1 LALNSGVERQVLLF
15 SLQLSKVFRVLLQK
29 FSDKHLCLLLQ
40 SIAISA
46 IFPGHFEAAESAFF
60 SSITYSKY
68 IMNIRNIAI
77 IAHVDHGKTTLV
89 DKIIHATQVFR
100 DNQETGELIMDSND
114 LERERGITILA
125 KNISVN
131 YKGVKI
137 NVIDTPG
144 HADFGGEVER
154 VLKMADG
161 VLLLVDAFEGP
172 MPQTRFVLQKALGL
186 GLRPIVVINKVDKP
200 NCRPDEVHDAVFE
213 LFFQLDATEEQ
224 LEFPTLYGSSKQG
237 WFNTSLTPTDNINAV
252 LDTILEKVPE
262 PKVSEGTVQ
271 LQITS
276 LDYSSFLGRIAIG
289 RVTRGVIKEGQNIQ
303 LCKLDGSFTK
313 GKVKELYVFEGMGKK
328 RVTEVSAGD
337 ICAVVGIE
345 DFQIGETIA
354 DFENPEA
361 LPVIAIDEPTMNM
374 QFSINNSPFFGREG
388 KFVTSRNLRDRL
400 MKELEKNLALRV
412 QDTDDADK
420 FLVYGRGILHLSVL
434 VETMRRE
441 GFELTVGQPQVIV
454 KEIDGKKCEPYEVL
468 VVDVPSDF
476 SGKVIDLVTQRKGE
490 MLIMESKGEMQHLE
504 FDVPSRGLI
513 GLRSQMLTA
522 TAGEAVMAHRFSEY
536 KPWKGPIPGRNNGV
550 LIAKQGGTTTGYS
563 IDKLQDRGSFFVD
576 PGEEVYAGMIVAEHI
591 KPGDLNVNVVEG
603 KKLTNMRA
611 SGSDAATN
619 IAPKILMSL
628 EECMEY
634 IQQDECIEI
643 TPQNIRLRK
652 ILLDENDRVKY
663 AKSMKASV

>member
-1 LALNSGVERQVLLF
+1 MQ
-15 SLQLSKVFRVLLQK
+15 
-29 FSDKHLCLLLQ
+29 
-40 SIAISA
+40 
-46 IFPGHFEAAESAFF
+46 
-60 SSITYSKY
+60 
-68 IMNIRNIAI
+68 IRNIAI

-89 DKIIHATQVFR
+89 DKIIHATKVFR
-100 DNQETGELIMDSND
+100 DNQETGELIMDNND

-125 KNISVN
+125 KNISVT
-131 YKGVKI
+131 YKDVKI

-172 MPQTRFVLQKALGL
+172 MPQTRFVLQKALAL
-186 GLRPIVVINKVDKP
+186 GLHPIVVINKVDKP
-200 NCRPDEVHDAVFE
+200 NCRPDEVHDSVFE

-224 LEFPTLYGSSKQG
+224 LNFPTLYGSSKQG
-237 WFNTSLTPTDNINAV
+237 WFNTSLTPAEDITPL
-252 LDTILEKVPE
+252 LDMILEKVPE
-262 PKVSEGTVQ
+262 PTIQEGTIQ
-271 LQITS
+271 MQITS

-289 RVTRGVIKEGQNIQ
+289 KVTRGTLKENTQIQ
-303 LCKLDGSFTK
+303 LCKLDGSFVK
-313 GKVKELYVFEGMGKK
+313 GRIKELYVFEGMGKK
-328 RVTEVSAGD
+328 KVSEVACGD

-388 KFVTSRNLRDRL
+388 KYVTSRNIRDRL
-400 MKELEKNLALRV
+400 YKELEKNLALRV
-412 QDTDDADK
+412 KDTDDADK

-441 GFELTVGQPQVIV
+441 GYELTVGQPQVII
-454 KEIDGKKCEPYEVL
+454 KEIDGKKCEPFETL
-468 VVDVPSDF
+468 VVDVPNEF

-490 MLIMESKGEMQHLE
+490 MLIMETKGEMQHLE
-504 FDVPSRGLI
+504 FDMPSRGLI

-522 TAGEAVMAHRFSEY
+522 TAGEAVMAHRFREY
-536 KPWKGPIPGRNNGV
+536 MPWKGTIPGRNNGV
-550 LIAKQGGTTTGYS
+550 LVSKFAGQTTAYS

-576 PGEEVYAGMIVAEHI
+576 PGEDVYAGQILAEHI
-591 KPGDLNVNVVEG
+591 KPGDLNVNAVEA
-603 KKLTNMRA
+603 KKLTNHRA
-611 SGSDAATN
+611 SGSDGATQ
-619 IAPKILMSL
+619 ITPKIQMTL

-634 IQQDECIEI
+634 IQQDECIEV
-643 TPQNIRLRK
+643 TPQSIRLRK
-652 ILLDENDRVKY
+652 IMLDENDRNKY
-663 AKSMKASV
+663 QKMLKAEA

>member
-1 LALNSGVERQVLLF
+1 MQ
-15 SLQLSKVFRVLLQK
+15 
-29 FSDKHLCLLLQ
+29 
-40 SIAISA
+40 
-46 IFPGHFEAAESAFF
+46 
-60 SSITYSKY
+60 
-68 IMNIRNIAI
+68 IRNIAI

-89 DKIIHATQVFR
+89 DKILHTTNVFR

-125 KNISVN
+125 KNVSVT

-172 MPQTRFVLQKALGL
+172 MPQTRFVLQKALNL
-186 GLRPIVVINKVDKP
+186 NLHPIVVINKVDKP

-224 LEFPTLYGSSKQG
+224 LNFPTLYGSSKQG
-237 WFNTSLTPTDNINAV
+237 WFNTSLTPTEDITAV
-252 LDTILEKVPE
+252 LDTILEKVPA
-262 PKVSEGTVQ
+262 PKVQDGPVQ
-271 LQITS
+271 MQITS

-289 RVTRGVIKEGQNIQ
+289 KVTRGSLKEGQAVM
-303 LCKLDGSFTK
+303 LCSADGTMQRS
-313 GKVKELYVFEGMGKK
+313 KVKELYVFVDMGKK
-328 RVTEVSAGD
+328 RVTEVQCGD

-345 DFQIGETIA
+345 GFQIGETIA
-354 DFENPEA
+354 DAENPEA

-374 QFSINNSPFFGREG
+374 QFSINNSPFFGKEG
-388 KFVTSRNLRDRL
+388 KFVTSRHIRDRL

-412 QDTDDADK
+412 QETDDADK

-441 GFELTVGQPQVIV
+441 GYELTVGQPQVIV
-454 KEIDGKKCEPYEVL
+454 KEIDGRKCEPYEIL
-468 VVDVPSDF
+468 VVDVPAEF

-490 MLIMESKGEMQHLE
+490 MHVMETKGEMQHLE
-504 FDVPSRGLI
+504 FEIPSRGLI

-522 TAGEAVMAHRFSEY
+522 TTGEAVMAHRFDEY
-536 KPWKGPIPGRNNGV
+536 RPWKGIIPGRNNGV
-550 LIAKQGGTTTGYS
+550 LIAKQGGPSTAYS
-563 IDKLQDRGSFFVD
+563 IDKLQDRGAFFID
-576 PGEEVYAGMIVAEHI
+576 PGQELYSGQIIGEHI
-591 KPGDLNVNVVEG
+591 KPGDLVVNVTEG

-611 SGSDAATN
+611 SGSDDSVR
-619 IAPKILMSL
+619 IVPKIQMTL

-634 IQQDECIEI
+634 IQQDECIEV

-652 ILLDENDRVKY
+652 IMLDEEDRK
-663 AKSMKASV
+663 KFQKMLKAEA

>member
-1 LALNSGVERQVLLF
+1 MQ
-15 SLQLSKVFRVLLQK
+15 
-29 FSDKHLCLLLQ
+29 
-40 SIAISA
+40 
-46 IFPGHFEAAESAFF
+46 
-60 SSITYSKY
+60 
-68 IMNIRNIAI
+68 IRNIAI

-89 DKIIHATQVFR
+89 DKIIHATKVFR
-100 DNQETGELIMDSND
+100 DNQETGELIMDNND
-114 LERERGITILA
+114 LERERGITILS

-131 YKGVKI
+131 YKDVKI

-172 MPQTRFVLQKALGL
+172 MPQTRFVLQKALEL
-186 GLRPIVVINKVDKP
+186 NLRPIVVINKVDKP

-224 LEFPTLYGSSKQG
+224 LNFPTIYGSSKQG
-237 WFNTSLTPTDNINAV
+237 WFNTSLTPTEDITPL

-271 LQITS
+271 MQITS

-289 RVTRGVIKEGQNIQ
+289 KVVRGTLKEGMPVQ
-303 LCKLDGSFTK
+303 LCKLDGSMVK
-313 GKVKELYVFEGMGKK
+313 SRIKELYTFEGMGKK
-328 RVTEVSAGD
+328 KVTEVAAGD
-337 ICAVVGIE
+337 ICAIVGIE
-345 DFQIGETIA
+345 DFQIGETVA

-400 MKELEKNLALRV
+400 NKELEKNLALRV
-412 QDTDDADK
+412 KDTDDADK

-441 GFELTVGQPQVIV
+441 GYELTVGQPQVIT
-454 KEIDGKKCEPYEVL
+454 KEIDGQKCEPYESL
-468 VVDVPSDF
+468 VVDVPSEF

-536 KPWKGPIPGRNNGV
+536 KPWKGTIPGRNNGV
-550 LIAKQGGTTTGYS
+550 LVAKQAGTTTAYS

-576 PGEEVYAGMIVAEHI
+576 PGEEIYAGQILAEHI
-591 KPGDLNVNVVEG
+591 KPGDLNVNAVEG

-611 SGSDAATN
+611 SGSDGTSS
-619 IAPKILMSL
+619 ITPKIQMTL

-634 IQQDECIEI
+634 IQQDECIEV
-643 TPQNIRLRK
+643 TPQSIRLRK
-652 ILLDENDRVKY
+652 IMLDENDRAKY
-663 AKSMKASV
+663 AKMLKIEA